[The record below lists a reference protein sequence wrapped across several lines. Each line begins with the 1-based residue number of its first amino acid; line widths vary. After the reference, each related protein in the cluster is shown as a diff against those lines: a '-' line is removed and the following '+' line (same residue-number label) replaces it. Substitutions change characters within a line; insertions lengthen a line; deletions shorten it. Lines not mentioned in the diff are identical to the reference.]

1 MSKICAAMNHFNIC
15 VPEVAKVTYWS
26 DATDEYKGITLK
38 KNKRTVL
45 QKVFHQDELWTSRLC
60 VCANPSNKW
69 QLVLRLLCLLFEI
82 SGHGIIW
89 FLYASMKCSLTNS
102 WDEAILLAMV
112 LLLDILVIAPV
123 KVIFKRK
130 RPEEDSGKML
140 GSVSQIDEY
149 AFPSGHASRAV
160 SITTMYIVLFNLPPM
175 MTSLWI
181 MWALGVCLSRVLLG
195 RHHVIDV
202 IAGMIVGFLVYG
214 LLNIS
219 IPFLHE
225 ANLLITVTM

>member
-1 MSKICAAMNHFNIC
+1 MNHFNIC

-26 DATDEYKGITLK
+26 DATDEFKGFTLS
-38 KNKRTVL
+38 KNKRTFL
-45 QKVFHQDELWTSRLC
+45 QKVFYQDELWTSRLC
-60 VCANPSNKW
+60 FCANPTNRW
-69 QLVLRLLCLLFEI
+69 QLILRLFCLLFEI

-89 FLYASMKCSLTNS
+89 FLYASVKCCLTNS
-102 WDEAILLAMV
+102 WDEAVLLAV
-112 LLLDILVIAPV
+112 ALLLDILVIAPV

-130 RPEEDSGKML
+130 RPDSDSGKML

-160 SITTMYIVLFNLPPM
+160 SLTTMYVIIFSLSP
-175 MTSLWI
+175 TATILWI
-181 MWALGVCLSRVLLG
+181 MWAVGVCLSRVLLG

-202 IAGMIVGFLVYG
+202 IVGMMVGLLVYG
-214 LLNIS
+214 LLNML

-225 ANLLITVTM
+225 ANLLATV